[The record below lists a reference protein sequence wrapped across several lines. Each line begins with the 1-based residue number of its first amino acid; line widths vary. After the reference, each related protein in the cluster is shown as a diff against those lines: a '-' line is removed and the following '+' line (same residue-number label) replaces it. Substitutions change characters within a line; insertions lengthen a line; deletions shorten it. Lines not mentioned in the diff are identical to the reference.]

1 MLLFIKKQ
9 YIYVIDIIIIEII
22 NLFVIRGG
30 YILKKMIKI
39 VLKDLKIFASQKTS
53 AFIVLII
60 SLITASYAFSF
71 FISNNMHMAK
81 IINEYKNPS
90 TKYYIGNNNGIE
102 RQKIEDLQKWLF
114 QNEFQ
119 DTVINVYSNIEK
131 TENNT
136 DRDIINEENK
146 IVDGYSVSGNLT
158 ASTDSHTSYNI
169 IIGSN
174 NNESKRVSFV
184 GQTISQEDMDNKS
197 NYAMIEYINLD
208 AHKTP
213 FIINKEIDVRGEK
226 YIVKAIDRIDI
237 TSEIIRYSNT
247 ENYKNIQSI
256 TPVIIPIS
264 TFIEKYNTY
273 TIDVKISGDLM
284 VKDRNMIYEFLK
296 ENFAGSEI
304 QQPIRTE
311 DININD
317 VSQNIILFTLLII
330 LALINI
336 IALFTYWVDKNWRKY
351 MIYRICG
358 ASSRNIYSIVII
370 EALLIG
376 LFAVTMGSIIYI
388 SYVLNIKEM
397 LLIQVIIL
405 LAVILN
411 TTFKA
416 IKISKVNPKYIERRG

>member
-1 MLLFIKKQ
+1 M
-9 YIYVIDIIIIEII
+9 
-22 NLFVIRGG
+22 
-30 YILKKMIKI
+30 KKMIKI

-376 LFAVTMGSIIYI
+376 LFAVTMGSIIYYLTTPLLKKIYI